1 MIKAENSDISPI
13 HDWPEADAYALAQ
26 SSQLVELI
34 RDEITLAGGAIGF
47 DRFMEMALYQPGLG
61 YYSAGSRKFGITGD
75 FTTAPETSSL
85 FSICLARQCE
95 QIFQVEGVS
104 TLLELGAGT
113 GIMACDILD
122 ELGRR
127 QALPSQYLILETSA
141 DLRQRQ
147 QQLLQQRHPKLLNR
161 LVWLDEL
168 PSVPIEGVILANEV
182 LDALPVHRL
191 RYRKHVAHELLVG
204 TDDAGFI
211 WRESEAGFMPE
222 QMLQTYGELVGE
234 LPDGYVTEYNSM
246 LSPFIETLSTT
257 LGNGAILLTDY
268 GYPRREYYHPQRT
281 QGTLACYY
289 RHRQHD
295 NPFIQI
301 GLQDIT
307 ASIDFTQV
315 AEAAHASGLEIYGF
329 DTQAG
334 FLVSS
339 GLEKI
344 ISELGAGSDQAML
357 RYSQQAGK
365 LILPGEMGE
374 TFKVM
379 AVGKN
384 IRVPLM
390 GFSFGSHLHR
400 L

>member
-1 MIKAENSDISPI
+1 M
-13 HDWPEADAYALAQ
+13 
-26 SSQLVELI
+26 
-34 RDEITLAGGAIGF
+34 
-47 DRFMEMALYQPGLG
+47 
-61 YYSAGSRKFGITGD
+61 
-75 FTTAPETSSL
+75 
-85 FSICLARQCE
+85 
-95 QIFQVEGVS
+95 
-104 TLLELGAGT
+104 
-113 GIMACDILD
+113 
-122 ELGRR
+122 
-127 QALPSQYLILETSA
+127 
-141 DLRQRQ
+141 
-147 QQLLQQRHPKLLNR
+147 LQMRHPKLLNR

-191 RYRKHVAHELLVG
+191 CYRKHVAHELLVG

-222 QMLQTYGELVGE
+222 QMLPYSELVGE
-234 LPDGYVTEYNSM
+234 LPDAYITEYNSM
-246 LSPFIETLSTT
+246 LPPFIESLSAT
-257 LGNGAILLTDY
+257 LGVGAILLIDY
-268 GYPRREYYHPQRT
+268 GYPRREYYHPQRI

-295 NPFIQI
+295 NPFVMV

-307 ASIDFTQV
+307 ASVDFTQV
-315 AEAAHASGLEIYGF
+315 AEAAHASGFEICGF
-329 DTQAG
+329 TTQSG

-344 ISELGAGSDQAML
+344 ISDLSAGNDQAML
-357 RYSQQAGK
+357 RYNQQAGK

-379 AVGKN
+379 ALGKN
-384 IRVPLM
+384 IRVPLI